1 MNMQTGVNIINSN
14 PANGGELVSS
24 KFYYK
29 NLLPGDVFGFKTP
42 IGYNS
47 IIKEIAAD
55 AQIFLQ
61 IEASN
66 NKVYAEAV
74 DTFLLT
80 SPAFGYSQI
89 FSFGKELNIPF
100 AGGEYFFI
108 RNLDDSEAARIVVYT
123 QLIKIEVL

>member
-1 MNMQTGVNIINSN
+1 MQTGVNIINSN
-14 PANGGELVSS
+14 PANGGALVSS

-29 NLLPGDVFGFKTP
+29 DLQPGDVFGFKTP
-42 IGYNS
+42 IGYDS
-47 IIKEIAAD
+47 IIKEIASD

-66 NKVYAEAV
+66 NKVYAEAIE
-74 DTFLLT
+74 TFLLT

-100 AGGEYFFI
+100 AGGEYFFV
-108 RNLDDSEAARIVVYT
+108 RNLDDTEVARIVVYT
-123 QLIKIEVL
+123 QLIKIEAV

>member
-1 MNMQTGVNIINSN
+1 MQTGVNIINSN

-29 NLLPGDVFGFKTP
+29 DLQPGDVFGFKTP

-47 IIKEIAAD
+47 IIKEIATD
-55 AQIFLQ
+55 EQVRLQ

-66 NKVYAEAV
+66 NKVYAEAIES
-74 DTFLLT
+74 FLLT
-80 SPAFGYSQI
+80 APAFNFGDI
-89 FSFGKELNIPF
+89 FSYGKELNIPF

-108 RNLDDSEAARIVVYT
+108 RNLDDTDWVRIVVYT
-123 QLIKIEVL
+123 QLVKVEAV